1 MIAPRHDALGSAPAV
16 SVVIVHLGSTAL
28 LRDCLATLH
37 ATTRRVAFETIVVD
51 NVSAA
56 ADLDDAL
63 APYPGARLVRLAE
76 RRGYAGAANAGIA
89 ESRGQYVLWCNN
101 DLLFRDGAVETLARF
116 LDAEPSYGVASP
128 RLLNPDGTF
137 QPCFSLLD
145 LAPAP
150 LVLERFG
157 AGRLLPGLDLH
168 RHWRGHECEPRDVAV
183 AAGACCLIRRSA
195 LDAIGGLDAEF
206 FLYAEEFDLCRRAR
220 DAGWRVRY
228 LPDAVVVHVGSQT
241 TVRAPDAVAYRFVV
255 QAWRSHFAYLRKHHG
270 AGAERTFAAV
280 FAATAIP
287 RWLAARVRG
296 GVATLRGDADA
307 ARAARER
314 ARLHAYSL
322 RMALGAERHEAARLV
337 TYPPARRSA

>member
-1 MIAPRHDALGSAPAV
+1 MTGPAV

-37 ATTRRVAFETIVVD
+37 ATTHGVRFETVVVD
-51 NVSAA
+51 NVSGAQ
-56 ADLDDAL
+56 DLEAVL
-63 APYPGARLVRLAE
+63 APYPDARLVRLAE

-89 ESRGQYVLWCNN
+89 ESRGRYVLWCNN
-101 DLLFRDGAVETLARF
+101 DLLFQEGAVETLAHF
-116 LDAEPSYGVASP
+116 LDVEPTYGVASP

-145 LAPAP
+145 LAPTP
-150 LVLERFG
+150 LVLERMG

-168 RHWRGHECEPRDVAV
+168 RHWRGHERAPRDVAV

-195 LDAIGGLDAEF
+195 LDAIGGLDAAF
-206 FLYAEEFDLCRRAR
+206 FLYAEEFDLCRRVR

-241 TVRAPDAVAYRFVV
+241 TVRAPDAVTYRFVV

-270 AGAERTFAAV
+270 AAAEGTFAAV
-280 FAATAIP
+280 FAATAVP

-296 GVATLRGDADA
+296 GVAALRGDADG
-307 ARAARER
+307 ARLARER

-337 TYPPARRSA
+337 TYPPVHPKA